1 MSTTTKIVKRKLREA
16 LHQEKSSS
24 FKKRTR
30 RAEDAAMKDMDD
42 KKLSTKL
49 KKAYT
54 KADRAVEDFM
64 DETNLSEL
72 DTKAGEAVDYVAD
85 KAKKTGEFIAN
96 KSRAVANTGR
106 WIKKHPVKTGLGTA
120 AVAGGAV
127 AMSSDDDDLSSEIKK
142 IKAKDPSERTAA
154 EKRLLRIMEED

>member
-1 MSTTTKIVKRKLREA
+1 MSTTTKIIKGKLREA
-16 LHQEKSSS
+16 LRQEKSSS

-64 DETNLSEL
+64 DEANLDKL
-72 DTKAGEAVDYVAD
+72 DTKAGEAADYVAD

-96 KSRAVANTGR
+96 KSKAVANTGK
-106 WIKKHPVKTGLGTA
+106 WIKKHPVKTGVGAA
-120 AVAGGAV
+120 AVAGGAA
-127 AMSSDDDDLSSEIKK
+127 AMSDDDDLSSEIKK

>member
-1 MSTTTKIVKRKLREA
+1 MFQIIKGKLREA

-30 RAEDAAMKDMDD
+30 RAEDAALKDMDS

-49 KKAYT
+49 KKAYI
-54 KADRAVEDFM
+54 KADRMVEDFM
-64 DETNLSEL
+64 DKPHL
-72 DTKAGEAVDYVAD
+72 DKLNTKAGEAVDYVAD
-85 KAKKTGEFIAN
+85 KAKKTGNFITN
-96 KSRAVANTGR
+96 KSKAVTNTGR

-120 AVAGGAV
+120 AVAGGVV
-127 AMSSDDDDLSSEIKK
+127 AMSSDDDDDLSSEIKK